1 MGPPRSHRRGPKALL
16 PLRSRTTRSSKGK
29 LLSDPDTNTQQL
41 TEQLRQLGLYAADT
55 VGDGNC
61 LFRALSDQLF
71 GTESRHLQ
79 LRKDICDWIQSHSVR
94 YAPFVDD
101 ERGLD
106 VHLSLMRQPATYG
119 GHLELSAFAHMK
131 KCNVKVIQ
139 PGLIYLIEWAAG
151 WDPVAVAVAKEAPTS
166 STSSLA
172 TTLIERDPVMNDRSR
187 RAARRESRRADRV
200 KTRSEKAAMFNKDDD
215 DDGAETPT
223 IYVAYHDWEHFSS
236 IRNLRGPHSGPPNVC
251 ELPADSSLRDLPQ
264 TPKLSP
270 KPPSKARARA
280 GSASATKLPLVH
292 VSAPKP
298 LSRPRR
304 SSRAHRQSAS
314 SSTAIPVVVAPP
326 TPADIPLPSSRSS
339 SPPALPSLPPG
350 LYAREREYHR
360 SPKRSFDE
368 SSGSSEVSATSTSAA
383 KRTRRGTA
391 RGLPA
396 VPRGVDVNM
405 DADVDVD
412 GDNGEGDG
420 DADVDADADADDADT
435 PALSETASLSPIS
448 SPSSSPSPPPVP
460 APAPPRLTKR
470 ERKAAG
476 LPRHRGSAGKIVIPG
491 GRFRGASATTQG
503 SENAD
508 GEWVRNGT
516 GRVDVRGFRELRI

>member
-1 MGPPRSHRRGPKALL
+1 MGPPRSHRRGPKAVL

-29 LLSDPDTNTQQL
+29 
-41 TEQLRQLGLYAADT
+41 QLRQLGLYAADT
-55 VGDGNC
+55 TGDGNC
-61 LFRALSDQLF
+61 LFRALSDQLY

-79 LRKDICDWIQSHSVR
+79 LRKDICDWIHSHSVR

-139 PGLIYLIEWAAG
+139 PGLVYLIEWAAG
-151 WDPVAVAVAKEAPTS
+151 WDGVAAAVVTEAPTS
-166 STSSLA
+166 SSSSLA
-172 TTLIERDPVMNDRSR
+172 TTLVEQEPLLNDRSR
-187 RAARRESRRADRV
+187 RAARRESRRV
-200 KTRSEKAAMFNKDDD
+200 EKEKARADKAAIYHDPDDD
-215 DDGAETPT
+215 QDAESPT
-223 IYVAYHDWEHFSS
+223 VYVAYHDWEHFSS
-236 IRNLRGPHSGPPNVC
+236 IRNLRGPHSGLPSVR
-251 ELPADSSLRDLPQ
+251 ELSADSSLHDLQP
-264 TPKLSP
+264 TARSSS
-270 KPPSKARARA
+270 KPTSRARARA
-280 GSASATKLPLVH
+280 GSASATKLPTVP

-304 SSRAHRQSAS
+304 SSRALRQSAS
-314 SSTAIPVVVAPP
+314 SSTAVPRFVTSGIP
-326 TPADIPLPSSRSS
+326 
-339 SPPALPSLPPG
+339 LPPG

-368 SSGSSEVSATSTSAA
+368 SSGSSEVSGTSTSVA
-383 KRTRRGTA
+383 KRTRRGTV
-391 RGLPA
+391 RGLAA
-396 VPRGVDVNM
+396 VPRDEDADM

-412 GDNGEGDG
+412 GDNADG
-420 DADVDADADADDADT
+420 DADRDGDADDADT

-448 SPSSSPSPPPVP
+448 SPSPSPSPPPASSP
-460 APAPPRLTKR
+460 TARRLTKR

-476 LPRHRGSAGKIVIPG
+476 LPRPRGGAGKIVIPG
-491 GRFRGASATTQG
+491 GRFRPGTATAKGADA
-503 SENAD
+503 E